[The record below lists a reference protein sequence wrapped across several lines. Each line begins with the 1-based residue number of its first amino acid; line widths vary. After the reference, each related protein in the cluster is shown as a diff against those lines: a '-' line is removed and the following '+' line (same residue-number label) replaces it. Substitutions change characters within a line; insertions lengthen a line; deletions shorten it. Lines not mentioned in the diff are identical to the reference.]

1 MQQYFVDQIVNS
13 NELVNLDKASNHHL
27 VTVMRAKINEQIE
40 IVDTNKQVF
49 LASIQSIENKQAN
62 LKIKK
67 EIDRDNELPIDVTIV
82 CGLSKNN
89 KPELIVQ
96 KSTEL
101 GASQIIFVSMN
112 RSITN
117 WKNKTESKIK
127 RLQEVALNA
136 AQQSHRNV
144 IPKVKYIPNLS
155 EIMNLKV
162 DARIVAYEE
171 SAKQGETST
180 LKQTIMNLNN
190 KGSLIGVFGPE
201 GGIDESEIDLMLKNN
216 YKLAG
221 LGPRILRAE
230 TAPLYFLS
238 SISVVSEL

>member
-117 WKNKTESKIK
+117 WKNKAESKIK